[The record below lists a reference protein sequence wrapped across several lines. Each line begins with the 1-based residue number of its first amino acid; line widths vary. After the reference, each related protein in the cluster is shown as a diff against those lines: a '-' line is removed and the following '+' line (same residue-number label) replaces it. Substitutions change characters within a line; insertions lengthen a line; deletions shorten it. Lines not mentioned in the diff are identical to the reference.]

1 MILAKPLSLFL
12 TLSIIVVV
20 DLQAQ
25 VGEKFYGRAS
35 YYADKFHGRSTSS
48 GEIYDRAEYTAAHR
62 DLPFNTIVEV
72 INTTNNRTAV
82 VKINDRGPF
91 AYNRMLDL
99 SFAAAKDLELL
110 GTGEAE
116 IEMKILSMDK
126 SQYSI
131 SSFYA
136 GVKGEFNRVFN
147 QYDHV
152 TISDNNILKATL
164 DTSSYLS
171 HSPSVKSLQPKPVT
185 ESFVIADSLR
195 KQQAEGDK
203 MGFRQHKYIRV
214 IKDGDGRYR
223 LDSSIVTPPTP
234 QEVYIVAPQNNNSY
248 SYGNHQQAV
257 KSQPQKSIPD
267 TKVNAENDTKVV
279 MKAVAES
286 VQENNRVG
294 GFRQHQYVRVY
305 TDSEGRIRMDTS
317 QKAPIQLA
325 KNTEEKIEKND
336 DKSQVYNTALK
347 KSTTLTPLQNSQKLD
362 VNMVKEIYKGGFR
375 QHAYIKVYKDKD
387 GKTKLDTT
395 SFERPK

>member
-1 MILAKPLSLFL
+1 MILANPLSLFL
-12 TLSIIVVV
+12 TLSLFVVV

-72 INTTNNRTAV
+72 VNTTNNRIAV

-110 GTGEAE
+110 GPGEAE
-116 IEMKILSMDK
+116 IEMKIISMDK
-126 SQYSI
+126 SEYTI

-136 GVKGEFNRVFN
+136 GAKGEFNREFN
-147 QYDHV
+147 QYEPV
-152 TISDNNILKATL
+152 NISGKNAAKVAL
-164 DTSSYLS
+164 DTTFLNYN
-171 HSPSVKSLQPKPVT
+171 PTAKSLQPKPVI
-185 ESFVIADSLR
+185 ESFVMADSLR
-195 KQQAEGDK
+195 RQQAEGDK

-214 IKDGDGRYR
+214 IKDGDGHYR

-234 QEVYIVAPQNNNSY
+234 QEVYSVAPQNHTYNSFV
-248 SYGNHQQAV
+248 SHPQIIKDQ
-257 KSQPQKSIPD
+257 SQKPIGE
-267 TKVNAENDTKVV
+267 TKVNDTKVV
-279 MKAVAES
+279 MKSVATEAYEDNQVS
-286 VQENNRVG
+286 
-294 GFRQHQYVRVY
+294 GFRQHHYVRVY
-305 TDSEGRIRMDTS
+305 TDNEGRIRMDTTKTS
-317 QKAPIQLA
+317 PLQLA
-325 KNTEEKIEKND
+325 KNTEEQV
-336 DKSQVYNTALK
+336 DKSEVKPQVFNTNLTNSPK
-347 KSTTLTPLQNSQKLD
+347 PTTPSNLPKMDTNKSR
-362 VNMVKEIYKGGFR
+362 EIYKDGFR

>member
-12 TLSIIVVV
+12 TLSFIVVV

-110 GTGEAE
+110 GPGEAE

-126 SQYSI
+126 SDYTI
-131 SSFYA
+131 SSFIA
-136 GVKGEFNRVFN
+136 GAKGEFNREFN
-147 QYDHV
+147 QYEPV
-152 TISDNNILKATL
+152 SISTKNIVNVKL
-164 DTSSYLS
+164 DTAYLA
-171 HSPSVKSLQPKPVT
+171 HNPTVKSLQPKPVT
-185 ESFVIADSLR
+185 ESFVVADSLR
-195 KQQAEGDK
+195 RQQAEGDK

-223 LDSSIVTPPTP
+223 LDSSIVTSPTP
-234 QEVYIVAPQNNNSY
+234 QEVYSVAPQNNNANSY
-248 SYGNHQQAV
+248 KSHHQTTKPPSPKQV
-257 KSQPQKSIPD
+257 TE
-267 TKVNAENDTKVV
+267 TKVDDTQVV
-279 MKAVAES
+279 MKSVAEA
-286 VQENNRVG
+286 VQTDNRVG
-294 GFRQHQYVRVY
+294 GFRQHQYVRIY
-305 TDSEGRIRMDTS
+305 TDSEGRIRMDTT
-317 QKAPIQLA
+317 QKAPVQLA
-325 KNTEEKIEKND
+325 KNTEKQA
-336 DKSQVYNTALK
+336 DKTPAKPQVLNNSTNIAKPSTVVNPLK
-347 KSTTLTPLQNSQKLD
+347 LEANKP
-362 VNMVKEIYKGGFR
+362 KEIYKAGFR
-375 QHAYIKVYKDKD
+375 QHSYIKIYTDKD
-387 GKTKLDTT
+387 GKMIVDTT

>member
-12 TLSIIVVV
+12 TLSLIVVV

-110 GTGEAE
+110 GPGEAE

-126 SQYSI
+126 AEYTI
-131 SSFYA
+131 PSFYA
-136 GVKGEFNRVFN
+136 GAKGEFNRDFN
-147 QYDHV
+147 QYEP
-152 TISDNNILKATL
+152 ISITGKNIVKIRL
-164 DTSSYLS
+164 DTSYLS
-171 HSPSVKSLQPKPVT
+171 HTPTAKSLQPKPVT
-185 ESFVIADSLR
+185 EAFVVADSLR
-195 KQQAEGDK
+195 REQAEGDK

-234 QEVYIVAPQNNNSY
+234 QEAYSVAPQTNNFNSY
-248 SYGNHQQAV
+248 ESRPQIVRG
-257 KSQPQKSIPD
+257 QPQKQVTE
-267 TKVNAENDTKVV
+267 TKVNDTQVV
-279 MKAVAES
+279 MKSVAEAA
-286 VQENNRVG
+286 QADNRVG

-305 TDSEGRIRMDTS
+305 TDSEGRIRMDTT

-325 KNTEEKIEKND
+325 KNIEKQA
-336 DKSQVYNTALK
+336 DKSEDKPQVFNTN
-347 KSTTLTPLQNSQKLD
+347 LTNSSKPTSPQNAPKLEAT
-362 VNMVKEIYKGGFR
+362 KPREIYKDGFR
-375 QHAYIKVYKDKD
+375 QHSYIKVYKDKD
-387 GKTKLDTT
+387 GKMKLDTT

>member
-12 TLSIIVVV
+12 TLSLIVVV

-72 INTTNNRTAV
+72 INTTNNRIAV

-110 GTGEAE
+110 GPGEAE

-126 SQYSI
+126 AQYTI
-131 SSFYA
+131 PSFYA
-136 GVKGEFNRVFN
+136 GIKGEFNRDFN
-147 QYDHV
+147 QYEAV
-152 TISDNNILKATL
+152 SISGKNIVKVTL
-164 DTSSYLS
+164 DTTYLS
-171 HSPSVKSLQPKPVT
+171 HNPTAKSLQPKPVA
-185 ESFVIADSLR
+185 ESFVVADSLR

-223 LDSSIVTPPTP
+223 LDSSIVTPPTI
-234 QEVYIVAPQNNNSY
+234 QEAYSVAPQNNNFNSY
-248 SYGNHQQAV
+248 ESRPQIVRNQ
-257 KSQPQKSIPD
+257 SQKQVAE
-267 TKVNAENDTKVV
+267 TKANDTQVV
-279 MKAVAES
+279 MKSVAES
-286 VQENNRVG
+286 TQADNRVG

-305 TDSEGRIRMDTS
+305 TDSEGRIRMDTT
-317 QKAPIQLA
+317 QKSPVQLA
-325 KNTEEKIEKND
+325 KNTEKQVDKTE
-336 DKSQVYNTALK
+336 DKSQIFNTNLTNSVKPVSQSNVQQPVTPKPKVVYK
-347 KSTTLTPLQNSQKLD
+347 D
-362 VNMVKEIYKGGFR
+362 GFR
-375 QHAYIKVYKDKD
+375 QHAYIKLYKDKD
-387 GKTKLDTT
+387 GKTRVDTT

>member
-12 TLSIIVVV
+12 TLSLIVVV

-72 INTTNNRTAV
+72 INTTNNRIAV

-91 AYNRMLDL
+91 AYNRLIDL

-110 GTGEAE
+110 GPGEAE

-126 SQYSI
+126 PEYTI
-131 SSFYA
+131 SSFNA
-136 GVKGEFNRVFN
+136 GVKGEFNREFN
-147 QYDHV
+147 QYEP
-152 TISDNNILKATL
+152 ISITGKNVVKVRL
-164 DTSSYLS
+164 DTTYLS
-171 HSPSVKSLQPKPVT
+171 HASSAQSLQPKPVT
-185 ESFVIADSLR
+185 EAFVVADSLR

-214 IKDGDGRYR
+214 IKDGDGHYR

-234 QEVYIVAPQNNNSY
+234 QEVYSVAPQNNNINSNETRTQIVRGQPQKQIIETRT
-248 SYGNHQQAV
+248 SEKQIAV
-257 KSQPQKSIPD
+257 KS
-267 TKVNAENDTKVV
+267 
-279 MKAVAES
+279 VAEEA
-286 VQENNRVG
+286 QTNNRVG
-294 GFRQHQYVRVY
+294 GFRQYQYVSLY
-305 TDSEGRIRMDTS
+305 TDGEGRIRIDTT
-317 QKAPIQLA
+317 QKAPVQLA
-325 KNTEEKIEKND
+325 KNMEKQANKTEEKNQSFNTNLINSS
-336 DKSQVYNTALK
+336 KSISPQNT
-347 KSTTLTPLQNSQKLD
+347 PKLD
-362 VNMVKEIYKGGFR
+362 ANKPKEMYKDGFR
-375 QHAYIKVYKDKD
+375 QHSYIKVYKDKD

>member
-1 MILAKPLSLFL
+1 MILAKPLTLFL
-12 TLSIIVVV
+12 TIFLIVVV
-20 DLQAQ
+20 DLKAQ

-110 GTGEAE
+110 GMGEAE

-126 SQYSI
+126 AEYTI
-131 SSFYA
+131 LSFYA
-136 GVKGEFNRVFN
+136 GAKGEFDRAFN
-147 QYDHV
+147 QYDPI
-152 TISDNNILKATL
+152 TISGKNVIKVSL
-164 DTSSYLS
+164 DTSHLTYNQTA
-171 HSPSVKSLQPKPVT
+171 KNLQLKPVS
-185 ESFVIADSLR
+185 EAFVVADSLR

-223 LDSSIVTPPTP
+223 LDSSIVTPPTA
-234 QEVYIVAPQNNNSY
+234 QEVYSVAAQTTNFNTS
-248 SYGNHQQAV
+248 SISKTH
-257 KSQPQKSIPD
+257 PQKQLLTQTSINE
-267 TKVNAENDTKVV
+267 TQLMIKS
-279 MKAVAES
+279 VAQS
-286 VQENNRVG
+286 AQTDNHVD
-294 GFRQHQYVRVY
+294 GFRQHKYVRVY
-305 TDSEGRIRMDTS
+305 TDSEGRIRMDTT
-317 QKAPIQLA
+317 QKAPVQLA
-325 KNTEEKIEKND
+325 KNTAIQI
-336 DKSQVYNTALK
+336 DKTQDKTQVFNTNLI
-347 KSTTLTPLQNSQKLD
+347 TPAKANKLQNVVK
-362 VNMVKEIYKGGFR
+362 VEPTKPKEIYKDGFR
-375 QHAYIKVYKDKD
+375 QHSYIKVYKDKD

>member
-12 TLSIIVVV
+12 TLSFIVVV

-110 GTGEAE
+110 GPGEAE

-126 SQYSI
+126 SEYTV
-131 SSFYA
+131 SSFIA
-136 GVKGEFNRVFN
+136 GAKGEFNREFN
-147 QYDHV
+147 QYEPI
-152 TISDNNILKATL
+152 TISGKNVVKVKL
-164 DTSSYLS
+164 DTTYLA
-171 HSPSVKSLQPKPVT
+171 HNPTAKSLQPKPVT
-185 ESFVIADSLR
+185 ESFVVADSLR
-195 KQQAEGDK
+195 RQQAEGDK

-234 QEVYIVAPQNNNSY
+234 QEVYSVAPQNNNANSY
-248 SYGNHQQAV
+248 ESRPQIVRGQ
-257 KSQPQKSIPD
+257 SQKQITE
-267 TKVNAENDTKVV
+267 TKVNDTQIV
-279 MKAVAES
+279 MKS
-286 VQENNRVG
+286 VVEAAQTDNRVG

-305 TDSEGRIRMDTS
+305 TDSEGRIRMDTT
-317 QKAPIQLA
+317 QKAPVQLA
-325 KNTEEKIEKND
+325 KNTEKQA
-336 DKSQVYNTALK
+336 DKMEDKPQVFN
-347 KSTTLTPLQNSQKLD
+347 TTLTNSSKPLTVANTTKLEA
-362 VNMVKEIYKGGFR
+362 NQPKEIYKDGFR
-375 QHAYIKVYKDKD
+375 QHSYIKIYKDKD
-387 GKTKLDTT
+387 GKMRVDTT

>member
-12 TLSIIVVV
+12 TLSFIVVV

-72 INTTNNRTAV
+72 INTTNNRIAV

-110 GTGEAE
+110 GSGEAE

-126 SQYSI
+126 SEYTI

-136 GVKGEFNRVFN
+136 GLKGEFDRVFN
-147 QYDHV
+147 QYDH
-152 TISDNNILKATL
+152 ISIGEKNISKVTL
-164 DTSSYLS
+164 DTSSYLA
-171 HSPSVKSLQPKPVT
+171 HNPSAKSLQLKPVT

-234 QEVYIVAPQNNNSY
+234 QEVYLVAPQNKNSY
-248 SYGNHQQAV
+248 SHENHQQV
-257 KSQPQKSIPD
+257 VESQPQKSIPEI
-267 TKVNAENDTKVV
+267 KVNDTKVV

-317 QKAPIQLA
+317 EKAPIQLA
-325 KNTEEKIEKND
+325 KNTEKKIEKTD
-336 DKSQVYNTALK
+336 DKTQVYNTALK
-347 KSTTLTPLQNSQKLD
+347 KSMTPTSLQNAQKLD
-362 VNMVKEIYKGGFR
+362 VGKVKEFYKDGFR

>member
-12 TLSIIVVV
+12 TLSLIVVV
-20 DLQAQ
+20 ELQAQ

-110 GTGEAE
+110 GPGEAE
-116 IEMKILSMDK
+116 IEMRILSMDK
-126 SQYSI
+126 SEYSI
-131 SSFYA
+131 PSFYA
-136 GVKGEFNRVFN
+136 GVKGEFSREFN
-147 QYDHV
+147 QYEAV
-152 TISDNNILKATL
+152 TISGKNVVKVTL
-164 DTSSYLS
+164 DTTYLS
-171 HSPSVKSLQPKPVT
+171 HNPTAKSLQPKPVT

-195 KQQAEGDK
+195 RQQAEGDK

-234 QEVYIVAPQNNNSY
+234 QEVYSVAPQNNTSNSHEY
-248 SYGNHQQAV
+248 RPQIVRGQ
-257 KSQPQKSIPD
+257 SQKQVLE
-267 TKVNAENDTKVV
+267 TKVADTQVV
-279 MKAVAES
+279 MKSVAET
-286 VQENNRVG
+286 VQADNRVG

-305 TDSEGRIRMDTS
+305 TDSEGRIRMDTT
-317 QKAPIQLA
+317 QKAPVQLA
-325 KNTEEKIEKND
+325 KNT
-336 DKSQVYNTALK
+336 DKQADKTEDKPQVFNTN
-347 KSTTLTPLQNSQKLD
+347 LTNTPKQNTPK
-362 VNMVKEIYKGGFR
+362 VEATKPREIYKDGFR
-375 QHAYIKVYKDKD
+375 QHAYIKIYKDKD
-387 GKTKLDTT
+387 GKMKLDTT
-395 SFERPK
+395 SFEKPK

>member
-12 TLSIIVVV
+12 TLSFIVVV

-110 GTGEAE
+110 GPGEAE
-116 IEMKILSMDK
+116 IEMRILSMDK
-126 SQYSI
+126 SEYTI

-136 GVKGEFNRVFN
+136 GAKGEFNREFN
-147 QYDHV
+147 QYQPV
-152 TISDNNILKATL
+152 AISGKNIVKVTL
-164 DTSSYLS
+164 DTSYVPHNPTAL
-171 HSPSVKSLQPKPVT
+171 SLQPKPVT
-185 ESFVIADSLR
+185 EAFVVADSLR
-195 KQQAEGDK
+195 RQQAEGDK

-214 IKDGDGRYR
+214 IKDGDGHYR

-234 QEVYIVAPQNNNSY
+234 QEVYSVAPQSNNFNTYESRP
-248 SYGNHQQAV
+248 SIV
-257 KSQPQKSIPD
+257 KSQIQKQVVE
-267 TKVNAENDTKVV
+267 TKVNDTQVV
-279 MKAVAES
+279 MKSVAEA
-286 VQENNRVG
+286 VQADNRVG
-294 GFRQHQYVRVY
+294 GFRQHQYVRIY
-305 TDSEGRIRMDTS
+305 TDSEGRIRMDTT
-317 QKAPIQLA
+317 QKSPVQLV
-325 KNTEEKIEKND
+325 KNTEKQLDKTEDKPQVFNTVLTNSPKI
-336 DKSQVYNTALK
+336 
-347 KSTTLTPLQNSQKLD
+347 TTVANSSKLEATKP
-362 VNMVKEIYKGGFR
+362 KEIYKDGFR
-375 QHAYIKVYKDKD
+375 QHSYIKVYKDKD
-387 GKTKLDTT
+387 GKMKVDTS